1 MLSLYGIYAA
11 MQQICCVAACIDN
24 IADMHYVNDMSNTD
38 LDTVV
43 KEVVELLKPSIQME
57 FINKKSHSIEKRYDD
72 LGVDVIFSQVLGFPN
87 MSSMMIIH
95 SDYTVSYNRMWP
107 AIEDGSI
114 QLTGIVTVKYTGDCL
129 PIQDVLTFLK
139 LQQ

>member
-24 IADMHYVNDMSNTD
+24 IADMQYVNGMSNTD

-57 FINKKSHSIEKRYDD
+57 FVNKHKHTIEKHYDN
-72 LGVDVIFSQVLGFPN
+72 LGVDVIFSQTLGFPN
-87 MSSMMIIH
+87 TSSMTIIH
-95 SDYTVSYNRMWP
+95 QDYTVSYSRLWP
-107 AIEDGSI
+107 AFDNGTIRI
-114 QLTGIVTVKYTGDCL
+114 TGTATIRYTGDCS